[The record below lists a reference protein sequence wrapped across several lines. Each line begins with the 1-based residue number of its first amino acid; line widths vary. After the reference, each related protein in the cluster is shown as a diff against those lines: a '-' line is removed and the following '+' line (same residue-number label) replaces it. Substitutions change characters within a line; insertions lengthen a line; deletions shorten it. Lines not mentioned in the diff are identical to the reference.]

1 MQIEGIYLMAYL
13 TTIDLVQGDRLPEI
27 QVSLKDSNTAAA
39 GRSLDP
45 DDPTSFSPI
54 NIASGSVR
62 MRLRKLGE
70 TTIKETLLGTI
81 TNGSSGDVTFLFGE
95 NTLSEAGL
103 FEGEIEFTN
112 ADGRTQTVVDLL
124 KFKVRAQFG

>member
-1 MQIEGIYLMAYL
+1 
-13 TTIDLVQGDRLPEI
+13 
-27 QVSLKDSNTAAA
+27 
-39 GRSLDP
+39 
-45 DDPTSFSPI
+45 
-54 NIASGSVR
+54 

>member
-27 QVSLKDSNTAAA
+27 QVSLKDSNSAAS